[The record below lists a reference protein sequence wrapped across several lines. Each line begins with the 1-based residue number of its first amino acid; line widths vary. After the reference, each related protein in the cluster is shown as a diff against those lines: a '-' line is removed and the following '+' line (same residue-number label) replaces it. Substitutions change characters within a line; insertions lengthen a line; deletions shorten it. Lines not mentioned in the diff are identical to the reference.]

1 MRRIVR
7 RRAPCALLR
16 MRSSRVARYQT
27 LMARRRAS
35 AVSNH
40 EAPPLPVVPAN
51 AGTHNHRGILLKQ
64 DGATAMPDKHS
75 RWLSVL
81 VFGRTMK
88 LVERDR
94 FQNFRSL
101 RSVNV
106 IYAAAE
112 ESKQAS
118 AAGTAP
124 MPERREASSIGASP
138 QWHDDRATLAVRRV
152 FIRRAAI
159 FSRFS
164 GGDRSDEGCRRPAT
178 KARGTSCGARRRY
191 RNAVSC

>member
-7 RRAPCALLR
+7 RRALCALLR

-40 EAPPLPVVPAN
+40 EAPHSPRRPCEAQGDFVE
-51 AGTHNHRGILLKQ
+51 AGWS
-64 DGATAMPDKHS
+64 TAMPDKQS
-75 RWLSVL
+75 RRLSVL

-94 FQNFRSL
+94 FQKFRSL

-124 MPERREASSIGASP
+124 MPERREASSIGTSP
-138 QWHDDRATLAVRRV
+138 QWHDDRATLAVPRV